1 MTMNLITIEVGSTRL
16 ETPNALLARQVLE
29 QAAGITPVLAE
40 LGELVFGAALVP
52 PAIGQYWPG
61 QGGVYAGLMRGE
73 EGQPD
78 YHLVVPT
85 AEAAFTKDIAWG
97 AGGESEDGAT
107 HARDGLANT
116 RALCESEHDHPA
128 AQWAAGLEI
137 EGHRDFYLPSR
148 FELALCY
155 ANVRELFEERW
166 HLSSTQYSPDYA
178 WIQTFDDGYQYDGHK
193 VDAHRARAVRRVVN
207 P

>member
-1 MTMNLITIEVGSTRL
+1 MNLITIAVGNTRL
-16 ETPNALLARQVLE
+16 ETPNALLARQVLA
-29 QAAGITPVLAE
+29 QAAGITDAPSVM
-40 LGELVFGAALVP
+40 GELTVRISLDP

-61 QGGVYAGLMRGE
+61 QGGVYAGLVRGE
-73 EGQPD
+73 DGQPD

-85 AEAAFTKDIAWG
+85 DAAATAKEIAWG
-97 AGGESEDGAT
+97 AAGESEDDAGY
-107 HARDGLANT
+107 ARDGLANT
-116 RALCESEHDHPA
+116 RALCASEHDHPA
-128 AQWAAGLEI
+128 AQWAAALEI

-166 HLSSTQYSPDYA
+166 HWSSTQYSPYGA
-178 WIQTFDDGYQYDGHK
+178 WVQYFDDGTQTSVLKDYDY
-193 VDAHRARAVRRVVN
+193 RARAVRRVVN

>member
-1 MTMNLITIEVGSTRL
+1 MNLITIAVGQTRL
-16 ETPNALLARQVLE
+16 ETPNAHLARHVLE
-29 QAAGITPVLAE
+29 HATGIPASVFEIHE
-40 LGELVFGAALVP
+40 LP
-52 PAIGQYWPG
+52 PAQALTPPPIGQHWPG
-61 QGGVYAGLMRGE
+61 QGGVYAGLVRGE
-73 EGQPD
+73 DGQPD

-85 AEAAFTKDIAWG
+85 AAAATAEEIAWG
-97 AGGESEDGAT
+97 AAGEKEDGAT

-116 RALCESEHDHPA
+116 RALCESEHGHPA
-128 AQWAAGLEI
+128 AQWAAALEI

-166 HLSSTQYSPDYA
+166 HWSSTQCSPDTA
-178 WIQTFDDGYQYDGHK
+178 WVQGCGDGTQNFGRKDG
-193 VDAHRARAVRRVVN
+193 DYRARAVRRVVN

>member
-1 MTMNLITIEVGSTRL
+1 MNLITIAVGNTRL
-16 ETPNALLARQVLE
+16 ETQNALLARQVLE
-29 QAAGITPVLAE
+29 QAAGITDIPSVI
-40 LGELVFGAALVP
+40 GELTVRISLDP
-52 PAIGQYWPG
+52 PAIGQYWHG
-61 QGGVYAGLMRGE
+61 QGGVYAGLVRGE
-73 EGQPD
+73 DGQPD

-85 AEAAFTKDIAWG
+85 AEAATAKETSWG
-97 AGGESEDGAT
+97 ASGKSEDGAT

-155 ANVRELFEERW
+155 ANVRELFEECW
-166 HLSSTQYSPDYA
+166 HWSSTQYSPNYA
-178 WIQTFDDGYQYDGHK
+178 WIQHFDDGLQGNALKGNGY
-193 VDAHRARAVRRVVN
+193 RARAVRRVVN

>member
-1 MTMNLITIEVGSTRL
+1 MNLITIAIGNTRL
-16 ETPNALLARQVLE
+16 ETPNAHLARQVLE
-29 QAAGITPVLAE
+29 QAAGITAPASV
-40 LGELVFGAALVP
+40 LGELTVRISLDP
-52 PAIGQYWPG
+52 PAIGQYWEG
-61 QGGVYAGLMRGE
+61 QGGVYAGVVRGE

-85 AEAAFTKDIAWG
+85 DPIATAKEIAWG
-97 AGGESEDGAT
+97 AAGEDEDGAGY
-107 HARDGLANT
+107 ARDGLANT

-128 AQWAAGLEI
+128 AQWAASLEI
-137 EGHRDFYLPSR
+137 AGHCDFYLPSR

-166 HLSSTQYSPDYA
+166 HWSSTQYSPYLA
-178 WIQTFDDGYQYDGHK
+178 WFQNFDGGNQILGRKGLGY
-193 VDAHRARAVRRVVN
+193 RARAVRRVVN

>member
-1 MTMNLITIEVGSTRL
+1 MNLITIEVGSTRL

-29 QAAGITPVLAE
+29 QAAGITAAQSVM
-40 LGELVFGAALVP
+40 GELTVRISLEP
-52 PAIGQYWPG
+52 PAIGQYWSG
-61 QGGVYAGLMRGE
+61 QGGVYAGLVRGE
-73 EGQPD
+73 DGQPD

-85 AEAAFTKDIAWG
+85 AEAATAKEIPWG
-97 AGGESEDGAT
+97 AAGESEHGAT

-116 RALCESEHDHPA
+116 RALCDAEHEHPA

-137 EGHRDFYLPSR
+137 EGHRDLYLPSR

-166 HLSSTQYSPDYA
+166 HWSSTQYSPGTAWVQGFGDGGQYGDRKGSDY
-178 WIQTFDDGYQYDGHK
+178 
-193 VDAHRARAVRRVVN
+193 RARAVRRVVN